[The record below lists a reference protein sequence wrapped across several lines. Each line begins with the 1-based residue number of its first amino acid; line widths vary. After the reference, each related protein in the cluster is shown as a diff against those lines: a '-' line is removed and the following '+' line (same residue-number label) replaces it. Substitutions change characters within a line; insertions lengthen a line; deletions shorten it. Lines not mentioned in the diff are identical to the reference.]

1 MHASCR
7 VLVSTLNSILGVE
20 KSLQVI
26 RSCVALSVPQMDF
39 WPVLCHQLGNCL
51 VHFACAIAMNHA
63 DCHFKFREYLLLEE
77 VKVKSLWIVF
87 KRAHMIPSQFLQ
99 CSLLNLLERCL
110 YFKHVVRSRHN
121 TCLSWCTSLAMYHS
135 GVIGVQLRSVL
146 TTI

>member
-63 DCHFKFREYLLLEE
+63 DCHFKFRYHQSFIKIFAKAARRGQSEKPLD
-77 VKVKSLWIVF
+77 
-87 KRAHMIPSQFLQ
+87 
-99 CSLLNLLERCL
+99 CL
-110 YFKHVVRSRHN
+110 
-121 TCLSWCTSLAMYHS
+121 
-135 GVIGVQLRSVL
+135 
-146 TTI
+146 